1 MKTEIIIVGTNELRV
16 GDKIVKVLS
25 TILKSYKQIYK
36 FIVER
41 EIKPVVD
48 GLTAC
53 KAYLEGKRITRKEE
67 GYYHLDKALSPD
79 FRLNDWEIVE

>member
-1 MKTEIIIVGTNELRV
+1 MKTEVLVRDMATLKIGDEIKQLPNWYGVNYAIVLC
-16 GDKIVKVLS
+16 
-25 TILKSYKQIYK
+25 
-36 FIVER
+36 

-53 KAYLEGKRITRKEE
+53 KAYLEGKRITRKGEA
-67 GYYHLDKALSPD
+67 YCHLDKALCPD